1 MATYGFKQRGS
12 SRQAT
17 YRSPTTD
24 KQRED
29 SAKLREKRLIASGH
43 KQEEDR
49 LIKEARFAFDN
60 QQGDVE
66 VPMNARERRRAV
78 QKIAQENPQWAKIQK
93 ARSLGLYLSGLEEH

>member
-49 LIKEARFAFDN
+49 LIKEASLHL
-60 QQGDVE
+60 
-66 VPMNARERRRAV
+66 
-78 QKIAQENPQWAKIQK
+78 IISK
-93 ARSLGLYLSGLEEH
+93 AMSKFL